1 MESPQSSNS
10 SPEFE
15 SFRPY
20 LKILVRGQIPVI
32 MQSRLDASDIVQETL
47 LEAHRKREQYKRFRR
62 SSTDRGLAPSTADLQ
77 LLDAL
82 RAQQRNQRDVR
93 REIAL
98 QQAIE
103 ESSLGLEQLLV
114 ADDTSPSQRFERNYS
129 ALRVARALE
138 QLPEMQQQA
147 IFLRYFQHVSLDDI
161 AQQLEKTKPAV
172 AGLIQRGLAALRSVW
187 ENSRMSEPSDGSQTR
202 QDRIDGA
209 VAEYLELIDAGQ
221 KPDRE
226 QWVARYP
233 DLRDELLAF
242 LAGEAALDATHLVS
256 EDSVAE
262 RSDVDEST
270 AERGGSGSSR
280 KSAAS
285 SPENWLRDRSR
296 WSLSTDSF
304 AR

>member
-47 LEAHRKREQYKRFRR
+47 LEAHRKREQYNGSEDPRQIAGWLRQLL
-62 SSTDRGLAPSTADLQ
+62 TCN

-172 AGLIQRGLAALRSVW
+172 AGLIQRGLAALRQ
-187 ENSRMSEPSDGSQTR
+187 RLG
-202 QDRIDGA
+202 
-209 VAEYLELIDAGQ
+209 ELQ
-221 KPDRE
+221 NE
-226 QWVARYP
+226 
-233 DLRDELLAF
+233 
-242 LAGEAALDATHLVS
+242 
-256 EDSVAE
+256 
-262 RSDVDEST
+262 
-270 AERGGSGSSR
+270 
-280 KSAAS
+280 
-285 SPENWLRDRSR
+285 
-296 WSLSTDSF
+296 
-304 AR
+304 